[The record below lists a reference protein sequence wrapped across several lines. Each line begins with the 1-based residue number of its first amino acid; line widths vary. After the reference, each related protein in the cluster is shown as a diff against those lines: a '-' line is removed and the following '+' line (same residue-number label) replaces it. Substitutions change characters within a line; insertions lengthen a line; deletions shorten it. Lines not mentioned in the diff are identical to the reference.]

1 LNNFLSEFDSPPNR
15 VDTSSLKWEKYADS
29 DIIPLWVAD
38 MDFKSP
44 QSVIDQAKISA
55 DHGNFGYGC
64 PPKGLVELLISRCSD
79 LYDWEINPKW
89 IVWLPG
95 MVCALNVCC
104 RALLEDSSQA
114 IIQTPIYPPFL
125 TASRNF
131 NLPLVKVPLVLEGSR
146 FTIDFNSLATL
157 KTNPGD
163 LFMLCHPHNP
173 VGTLFN
179 KDELLSLTNWIVER
193 DLYLCSDEIHCDLIL
208 GKDLHHISPASL
220 TSKVAEKTITLM
232 APSKTF
238 NIAGFGCSFA
248 IISNSELRFKF
259 KRAMRGIVPDPP
271 AMGFLLADAAYRE
284 GEPWRL
290 SLIDYLQGNRELA
303 MIELAGMDGL
313 VPYSPEAT
321 YLLWIDARTLPVD
334 NPHEFFEKNGVG
346 LSDGADFDA
355 PGFLRLNLGC
365 ARKLLTEA
373 LARMSNACKK
383 LRTT

>member
-1 LNNFLSEFDSPPNR
+1 
-15 VDTSSLKWEKYADS
+15 
-29 DIIPLWVAD
+29 
-38 MDFKSP
+38 
-44 QSVIDQAKISA
+44 
-55 DHGNFGYGC
+55 
-64 PPKGLVELLISRCSD
+64 

-383 LRTT
+383 LRKT